1 MQWPCNIIAYKRK
14 FCVMFHLHSNYVHVI
29 YYKQS
34 SEDKLL
40 HAMEKG
46 SKDMLSLCLMIWCQQ
61 ITLTFYG
68 INISSNKR
76 HISMNVWKVGID

>member
-1 MQWPCNIIAYKRK
+1 MHNIQHTVLSFTNPTYSGNGMRWPCNIIAYKRK

-46 SKDMLSLCLMIWCQQ
+46 SQDMLSQCLMI
-61 ITLTFYG
+61 
-68 INISSNKR
+68 
-76 HISMNVWKVGID
+76 